1 LRKITFRHAISEA
14 LAEEMLKDPK
24 VFIMGEDIATG
35 GAYSGVT
42 KELPQKVGASRVINT
57 PISESCFTGAA
68 LGAALRG
75 FRPVVEFM
83 IGDFYAVAA
92 DQIFNQIAKA
102 RYMSGGKLSVPVT
115 IRLPNGGYVN
125 QASQHSNSVESIF
138 IHTPGIKVVS
148 ASGAYSGKGLL
159 KSAIRDDNPVAFLEP
174 KILYEAEEEVPE
186 EEYLIPIGKAQI
198 LCSGTDLTLAAYG
211 YQVSQAKK
219 AIAALPQYS
228 VELID
233 LQTLCPLDIKTI
245 LDSVSK
251 TKKLLI
257 VQEDYLVCSIAEHIA
272 FLVYSSLSP
281 GIKLK
286 IISSEYCP
294 IPFSPPLEDYV
305 LPQVGDIIKG
315 IKDLMGNPDV

>member
-1 LRKITFRHAISEA
+1 MRKISFRKAINEA
-14 LAEEMLKDPK
+14 LTEEMMRDPK

-42 KELPQKVGASRVINT
+42 EGLPEKVGANRVINT

-115 IRLPNGGYVN
+115 IRLPNGGYLN
-125 QASQHSNSVESIF
+125 QASQHSNSVEVLF
-138 IHTPGIKVVS
+138 IHTPGIKVVC

-159 KSAIRDDNPVAFLEP
+159 KTAIRDDNPVAFLEP
-174 KILYEAEEEVPE
+174 KILYTAEEEVPE
-186 EEYLIPIGKAQI
+186 EEYLIPIGRSQI
-198 LCSGTDLTLAAYG
+198 LFSGADLTIAAYG

-219 AIAALPQYS
+219 AIESLPQYS
-228 VELID
+228 IELID
-233 LQTLCPLDIKTI
+233 LLTLCPLDVQTI

-251 TKKLLI
+251 TRKLLI
-257 VQEDYLVCSIAEHIA
+257 VQEDYAVCSIAEHIA

-281 GIKLK
+281 EIKLT
-286 IISSEYCP
+286 IISSEYAP
-294 IPFSPPLEDYV
+294 IPFSPPLENAV
-305 LPQVGDIIKG
+305 LPQVDDIIGG
-315 IKDLMGNPDV
+315 IRNMLG